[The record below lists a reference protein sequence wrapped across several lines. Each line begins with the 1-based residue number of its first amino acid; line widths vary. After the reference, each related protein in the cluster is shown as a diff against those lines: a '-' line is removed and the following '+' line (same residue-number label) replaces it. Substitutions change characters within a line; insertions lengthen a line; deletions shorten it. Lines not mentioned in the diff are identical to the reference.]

1 MKSTKHSL
9 SAFAVLTA
17 ALLCVVCFARFCPPQ
32 DPDKGLKRVR
42 LGSLKRPKGDT
53 LAIPGTIPPPAPIP
67 EPEGPD
73 TSSHRIL
80 FVGDS
85 MVEGLRYRLS
95 QYATANGHTM
105 QCVIWYSSSSKYWAK
120 SDTLTH
126 FIRKFDPTYI
136 FLCIGANELF
146 VRNIDERDAA
156 VGEVIREIGDL
167 PFIWIGPPNWKP
179 DTGINDILLR
189 RCGKKRYYPSLRLK
203 YERAKDG
210 AHPVLKSY
218 NMWADSLSLWLRD
231 SSAHPIRWDIPDKD
245 TPKTHGV
252 TLLAPPKD

>member
-1 MKSTKHSL
+1 MKHSL
-9 SAFAVLTA
+9 SAFAVLA
-17 ALLCVVCFARFCPPQ
+17 GALLCILVFARFCPAP
-32 DPDKGLKRVR
+32 DPEKGLRRVD
-42 LGSLKRPKGDT
+42 LGGWKAPWADT
-53 LAIPGTIPPPAPIP
+53 ISIAPIPPPAPIP

-73 TSSHRIL
+73 TSAHRIL

-95 QYATANGHTM
+95 QYAVANGHTM

-120 SDTLTH
+120 TDTLSY

-146 VRNIDERDAA
+146 VRNLEERDAA
-156 VGEVIREIGDL
+156 VGEIIREIGDL

-179 DTGINDILLR
+179 DTGINDILLHH
-189 RCGKKRYYPSLRLK
+189 CGKKRYYPSLRLQ
-203 YERAKDG
+203 YQRAKDG
-210 AHPVLKSY
+210 AHPVLSSY
-218 NMWADSLSLWLRD
+218 NMWADSVSVWLRD
-231 SSAHPIRWDIPDKD
+231 SSAHPIRWDIPEKD

-252 TLLAPPKD
+252 TILSPPKD

>member
-1 MKSTKHSL
+1 MKHSL
-9 SAFAVLTA
+9 YALAVLAA
-17 ALLCVVCFARFCPPQ
+17 ALLSIVAFARFCPPQ
-32 DPDKGLKRVR
+32 DPDKGIRRIDLTALSKRT
-42 LGSLKRPKGDT
+42 DT
-53 LAIPGTIPPPAPIP
+53 LAIPPIPPPATIP

-126 FIRKFDPTYI
+126 FIKKFDPTYI
-136 FLCIGANELF
+136 FLCMGANELF
-146 VRNIDERDAA
+146 VRNLEERDAA
-156 VGEVIREIGDL
+156 VGEIIREIGDL

-179 DTGINDILLR
+179 DTGINDILLAH
-189 RCGKKRYYPSLRLK
+189 CGKKRYYPSLRLK

-218 NMWADSLSLWLRD
+218 NMWADSVSTWLRD
-231 SSAHPIRWDIPDKD
+231 SSAHPIRWDIPEKD

-252 TLLAPPKD
+252 TLLSPPKD

>member
-1 MKSTKHSL
+1 MKHSL
-9 SAFAVLTA
+9 KIAAIPAA
-17 ALLCVVCFARFCPPQ
+17 ALLCVLAFAVFCPAKGENGLRRVDLGAWTVTEQ
-32 DPDKGLKRVR
+32 D
-42 LGSLKRPKGDT
+42 SLVT
-53 LAIPGTIPPPAPIP
+53 ASPAQP
-67 EPEGPD
+67 EPAGPD

-105 QCVIWYSSSSKYWAK
+105 QCVIWYSSSSKYWART
-120 SDTLTH
+120 DTLSA

-136 FLCIGANELF
+136 FLCLGANELF

-156 VGEVIREIGDL
+156 VGEIIREIGDL

-179 DTGINDILLR
+179 DTGINDILAR
-189 RCGKKRYYPSLRLK
+189 HGGKKRYYPSLRLK

-218 NMWADSLSLWLRD
+218 NMWADSVSTWLRD
-231 SSAHPIRWDIPDKD
+231 SSAHPIRWDIPEKD

-252 TLLAPPKD
+252 TLLSPPKD

>member
-1 MKSTKHSL
+1 MKHSL
-9 SAFAVLTA
+9 YAFAVLAA
-17 ALLCVVCFARFCPPQ
+17 ALLSIVAFARFCPPQ
-32 DPDKGLKRVR
+32 DPDKGIKRID
-42 LGSLKRPKGDT
+42 LTALSKRTDT
-53 LAIPGTIPPPAPIP
+53 LAIPPIPPPEPIP

-73 TSSHRIL
+73 TSAHRIL

-95 QYATANGHTM
+95 QYAVANGHTM

-126 FIRKFDPTYI
+126 FIKKFDPTYI
-136 FLCIGANELF
+136 FLCMGANELF
-146 VRNIDERDAA
+146 VRNLEERDAA
-156 VGEVIREIGDL
+156 VGEIIREIGDL

-179 DTGINDILLR
+179 DTGINDILLAH
-189 RCGKKRYYPSLRLK
+189 CGKKRYYPSLRLK

-218 NMWADSLSLWLRD
+218 NMWADSVSTWLRD
-231 SSAHPIRWDIPDKD
+231 SSAHPIRWEIPEKD

-252 TLLAPPKD
+252 TLLSPPKD

>member
-1 MKSTKHSL
+1 MHSL
-9 SAFAVLTA
+9 RIAAIPAV
-17 ALLCVVCFARFCPPQ
+17 ALLCVLAFAVFFPAQGEAGLRRVDLGPWTVRAA
-32 DPDKGLKRVR
+32 DSLDTVLPDE
-42 LGSLKRPKGDT
+42 
-53 LAIPGTIPPPAPIP
+53 P
-67 EPEGPD
+67 EPAGPD
-73 TSSHRIL
+73 TSAHRIL

-120 SDTLTH
+120 SDTLSY

-146 VRNIDERDAA
+146 VRNIEERDAA

-189 RCGKKRYYPSLRLK
+189 RCGKSRYYPSLRLK
-203 YERAKDG
+203 YQRAKDG
-210 AHPVLKSY
+210 AHPVLASY
-218 NMWADSLSLWLRD
+218 NMWADTVSTWLRD
-231 SSAHPIRWDIPDKD
+231 SSAHPIRWDIPPKD

-252 TLLAPPKD
+252 TLLSPPKD

>member
-1 MKSTKHSL
+1 MKHSL
-9 SAFAVLTA
+9 AALAVLAA
-17 ALLCVVCFARFCPPQ
+17 ALVCFVAFARFCPPRH
-32 DPDKGLKRVR
+32 PDKGLKRLD
-42 LGSLKRPKGDT
+42 LGVLQGLRSDT
-53 LAIPGTIPPPAPIP
+53 LVLPPVEPPRDIP
-67 EPEGPD
+67 EPAGPD
-73 TSSHRIL
+73 TSAHRIL

-146 VRNIDERDAA
+146 VRNLDERDAA
-156 VGEVIREIGDL
+156 VGEVVREIGDL

-189 RCGKKRYYPSLRLK
+189 HCGPKRYYPSLRLQ

-218 NMWADSLSLWLRD
+218 NMWADSVSAWLRD
-231 SSAHPIRWDIPDKD
+231 SSAHPIRWDIPAQD

-252 TLLAPPKD
+252 TLLSPPKD

>member
-1 MKSTKHSL
+1 MRHSL
-9 SAFAVLTA
+9 SAFAVLA
-17 ALLCVVCFARFCPPQ
+17 SALLCILAFARFCPPQ
-32 DPDKGLKRVR
+32 DPERGLRRVD
-42 LGSLKRPKGDT
+42 LGPLKARPADT
-53 LAIPGTIPPPAPIP
+53 LVLPAIP
-67 EPEGPD
+67 EPAPLPEPAGPD
-73 TSSHRIL
+73 TSAHRIL

-95 QYATANGHTM
+95 QYAVANGHSM

-120 SDTLTH
+120 SDTLSH
-126 FIRKFDPTYI
+126 FIEKFDPTYI

-146 VRNIDERDAA
+146 VRNLEERDAA
-156 VGEVIREIGDL
+156 VGEVIREIGDR

-189 RCGKKRYYPSLRLK
+189 HCGKSRYYPSLRLK

-218 NMWADSLSLWLRD
+218 NMWADSVSTWLRD
-231 SSAHPIRWDIPDKD
+231 SCAHPIRWDVPAKD

-252 TLLAPPKD
+252 TLLSPPKD